1 MSTLIMH
8 CAISYQNLA
17 AVAGCG
23 ARRQVRNETRVFT
36 HEDMISHIL
45 MAMIVMKPELRKERL
60 QFDSKQSM

>member
-23 ARRQVRNETRVFT
+23 ASRQVRNETRVFT
-36 HEDMISHIL
+36 HEDMISHIP
-45 MAMIVMKPELRKERL
+45 MAMIVRSRAYNFIFGKE
-60 QFDSKQSM
+60 